1 MKNIILT
8 DKEITHK
15 TKRIA
20 YQIYETF
27 VNEEEVV
34 LAGITTNGYIFA
46 KKIGAEL
53 NAISE
58 KLETSPLTESEK
70 CNDKN
75 RQLNPGLMNDISN
88 QLSNLFKNN
97 DAFGFI
103 VTKLKTLI

>member
-1 MKNIILT
+1 MTYNQKDQEKGLRSFSEESKVLRGET
-8 DKEITHK
+8 EFES
-15 TKRIA
+15 
-20 YQIYETF
+20 IYAKLVE
-27 VNEEEVV
+27 
-34 LAGITTNGYIFA
+34 ANGRYYDYLI
-46 KKIGAEL
+46 EL

>member
-46 KKIGAEL
+46 KKL
-53 NAISE
+53 VQN
-58 KLETSPLTESEK
+58 
-70 CNDKN
+70 
-75 RQLNPGLMNDISN
+75 LM
-88 QLSNLFKNN
+88 LF
-97 DAFGFI
+97 
-103 VTKLKTLI
+103 LI